1 MCPHASRVQTPNEAL
16 SLRPRRRF
24 AEDPGSRKRTPRA
37 PLEFSG
43 RPGYAVLELIQYILD
58 GIPGSS
64 AARAA
69 VEAAYVVAVE
79 VGEFHRILDY
89 AQETATSADDLGKRL
104 AVAHSRR
111 AAAPR
116 QIRDALDL
124 LSRDEQDEGLLILVD
139 GRDQGALQEIRGILS
154 SRVVVAVVGGGD
166 WHCCPNSYG
175 FPDGPPADPGCP
187 CGGHL
192 YRHTHQ

>member
-1 MCPHASRVQTPNEAL
+1 MYRTLPASQSVTEAL
-16 SLRPRRRF
+16 SLRARRRF
-24 AEDPGSRKRTPRA
+24 ADA

-43 RPGYAVLELIQYILD
+43 RPGWAVLELIQYILD

-89 AQETATSADDLGKRL
+89 AQETATSADDLVRRL

-139 GRDQGALQEIRGILS
+139 GRDQGAIQEIQGILPV
-154 SRVVVAVVGGGD
+154 RVVVAVVGG
-166 WHCCPNSYG
+166 WHCSQCPSSYG
-175 FPDGPPADPGCP
+175 SPDGPPADPGCP
-187 CGGHL
+187 CGGYL

>member
-1 MCPHASRVQTPNEAL
+1 MYRTLPASQSVTEAL
-16 SLRPRRRF
+16 SLHPRRRF
-24 AEDPGSRKRTPRA
+24 ADT

-43 RPGYAVLELIQYILD
+43 RPGWAVLELIQYILD

-89 AQETATSADDLGKRL
+89 AQETATSADDLVRRL

-139 GRDQGALQEIRGILS
+139 GRDQGAIQEIQGILPV
-154 SRVVVAVVGGGD
+154 RVVVAVVGGGGTALSA
-166 WHCCPNSYG
+166 PSPTG
-175 FPDGPPADPGCP
+175 SRMAPPADPGCP
-187 CGGHL
+187 CGGYL